1 MTTQAFARSL
11 AFTLAVLFSGTA
23 VSLAA
28 EAWKEAEA
36 GGAKIYTDAHGMTLY
51 TYDKDSNGVSN
62 CYDACATNWPPLP
75 AAADAQ
81 PQADWT
87 IVERTDGSRM
97 WAYEGKPV
105 YTFARDQK
113 PGDTTGD
120 GVNDVWHIVKAD

>member
-1 MTTQAFARSL
+1 MKTQAFARPL
-11 AFTLAVLFSGTA
+11 AFTLALLLSGTA
-23 VSLAA
+23 ASLAA

-36 GGAKIYTDAHGMTLY
+36 GGAKIYTDTNGMTLY
-51 TYDKDSNGVSN
+51 TYDRDGDGVSN
-62 CYDACATNWPPLP
+62 CYDTCATNWPPLP

-81 PQADWT
+81 PQGDWT